1 MRMDEYGN
9 IYVGPHKVNVGA
21 VVAQDIPLIE
31 EVKEQQTNLKELIS
45 AGMTADDLIKL
56 KHGGVL

>member
-1 MRMDEYGN
+1 M
-9 IYVGPHKVNVGA
+9 VGCLPMS
-21 VVAQDIPLIE
+21 DLPLVE
-31 EVKEQQTNLKELIS
+31 EVKEQPTNLKELIS